1 MLIQIVEYAF
11 DPAASS
17 DAACLFRE
25 LQVLS
30 RQELGVVRFDV
41 VRDADRP
48 NVFILW
54 EEYCNE
60 IALRAHLDTVHFE
73 RIVINGIRLL
83 ANARRAKRAAPLSQC
98 SQEIPDLYEDDLPG
112 ERGPTPLEREV
123 AVLDFPAQN
132 IRSMRMMKE
141 PLLE

>member
-1 MLIQIVEYAF
+1 MLIQIVEYTF
-11 DPAASS
+11 DREASS
-17 DAACLFRE
+17 EAACLFRE

-30 RQELGVVRFDV
+30 RQELGIVRFDV

-60 IALRAHLDTVHFE
+60 IALRAHIDSVHFQ
-73 RIVINGIRLL
+73 RIVVNRIRLL
-83 ANARRAKRAAPLSQC
+83 ANARRAKRAALLNQC
-98 SQEIPDLYEDDLPG
+98 PEEVLGLYEDDLPG

-123 AVLDFPAQN
+123 SP
-132 IRSMRMMKE
+132 R
-141 PLLE
+141 